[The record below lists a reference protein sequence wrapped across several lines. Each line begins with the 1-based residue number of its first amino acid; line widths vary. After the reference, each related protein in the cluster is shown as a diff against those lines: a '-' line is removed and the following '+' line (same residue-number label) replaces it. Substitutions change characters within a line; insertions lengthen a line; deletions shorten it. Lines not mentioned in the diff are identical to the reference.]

1 MAKAKKKAKRAVGRP
16 TKYKPKFCDLTK
28 YLRHCKAKKELPSLT
43 GYAVFLGVAESTVQ
57 KWGKEH
63 DEFSVSLGEL
73 LTIEKQVLMNK
84 GLTGKYNSTITKLI
98 LSSNHGMKERVD
110 QTSDDKPIET
120 PPTLIDTVIQK
131 IKVFQSVDS
140 GIDNKSIGD
149 GYGGDSGS

>member
-1 MAKAKKKAKRAVGRP
+1 
-16 TKYKPKFCDLTK
+16 
-28 YLRHCKAKKELPSLT
+28 
-43 GYAVFLGVAESTVQ
+43 
-57 KWGKEH
+57 
-63 DEFSVSLGEL
+63 
-73 LTIEKQVLMNK
+73 
-84 GLTGKYNSTITKLI
+84 
-98 LSSNHGMKERVD
+98 VD